1 MKLKHL
7 PKTNPVSFR
16 GAWWFL
22 SNMSLY
28 PVLDY
33 PSAENA
39 YQASKCANIKDR
51 EQFKLKTCSPKQAK
65 YIGMRVNLKPNFNE
79 QRIDIMRKVLEIKF
93 RNRDLAL
100 MLIGITGEIVERNT
114 WHDNFWGVCNCSKC
128 LSSGKTANAQ
138 NNLGKLLMELRT
150 RLNQDETL
158 RQTHSTFM
166 KQHIE
171 MKPCIDHIDNGLFT
185 PFTIS
190 NDERQA
196 NESYEYLQGLTER
209 EYPELENNKTEY
221 ITYVEEIKT
230 ELKREHFFSEQG
242 FREAQKKH
250 GGKYA
255 ITRVTRQKPKPKPE
269 PTEDLSHKT
278 RILEGV

>member
-1 MKLKHL
+1 MESIKQKLEEYVN
-7 PKTNPVSFR
+7 PITNR
-16 GAWWFL
+16 KI
-22 SNMSLY
+22 
-28 PVLDY
+28 
-33 PSAENA
+33 
-39 YQASKCANIKDR
+39 SKN
-51 EQFKLKTCSPKQAK
+51 S
-65 YIGMRVNLKPNFNE
+65 
-79 QRIDIMRKVLEIKF
+79 IDKVYF
-93 RNRDLAL
+93 
-100 MLIGITGEIVERNT
+100 G
-114 WHDNFWGVCNCSKC
+114 
-128 LSSGKTANAQ
+128 
-138 NNLGKLLMELRT
+138 
-150 RLNQDETL
+150 
-158 RQTHSTFM
+158 FM

-171 MKPCIDHIDNGLFT
+171 MKPCLDHIDNGLFT
-185 PFTIS
+185 PITIS

>member
-1 MKLKHL
+1 MKLKQL

-51 EQFKLKTCSPKQAK
+51 EQFKHCSPKEAK
-65 YIGMRVNLKPNFNE
+65 SLGRRVNLKPNFNE

-93 RNRDLAL
+93 HNRDLAL

-138 NNLGKLLMELRT
+138 NNLGKLLMALRT
-150 RLNQDETL
+150 PLNQDETL
-158 RQTHSTFM
+158 RQTHSTYL
-166 KQHIE
+166 KQNEYGHHPI
-171 MKPCIDHIDNGLFT
+171 T
-185 PFTIS
+185 PLPHSVLPTHS
-190 NDERQA
+190 NATHHMTEHHEVIPTKGELVEKQTTPNWDPLI
-196 NESYEYLQGLTER
+196 NEKLTDPKSRIVIWNEW
-209 EYPELENNKTEY
+209 
-221 ITYVEEIKT
+221 VE
-230 ELKREHFFSEQG
+230 
-242 FREAQKKH
+242 
-250 GGKYA
+250 
-255 ITRVTRQKPKPKPE
+255 PPKPE
-269 PTEDLSHKT
+269 PTEDVSHKT
-278 RILEGV
+278 QTLVGI